1 MCKETWV
8 EEELPEAK
16 RVEKRTSSLW
26 SRKEEEK
33 VAVEGGGR
41 EALREIKELVDMVL
55 QKP

>member
-1 MCKETWV
+1 M